1 MTTTLNPPADF
12 LASELASHDWIRN
25 LPQSEKNK
33 LAELLLDGTAI
44 AKNGALYNEI
54 ADIYTKLYQ
63 LEATLRLAIPGLQVG
78 DRHGMETTYLVADL
92 IGQMAEKLDLLSHRI

>member
-1 MTTTLNPPADF
+1 MTTTIKPPAGF
-12 LASELASHDWIRN
+12 LASELASHDWIRD
-25 LPQSEKNK
+25 LPQDEKTK

-44 AKNGALYNEI
+44 AGKGAIYNEI
-54 ADIYTKLYQ
+54 ADIYMKLYQ
-63 LEATLRLAIPGLQVG
+63 LEAALRCAIPSIQSG